1 MRKMSVV
8 FPVGIAVMMA
18 VTMPVHAKGDKIESG
33 IYVNDMDLSGMTVEE
48 ARETIESYVESYGN
62 AEVTLHAVDEGTIV
76 TTASDLGLKWGNEE
90 ILDEAASFGR
100 DGDILQCYKELK
112 DLEYKNKVYKVSFD
126 FDKNRIRTF
135 IEENAGQYNQ
145 EAVNAT
151 LTKTETGFQVT
162 EGQSG
167 VVIDTAASVDA
178 VYNYLLSDWDG
189 AACDIDLVVSV
200 DEPEGTA
207 EDLAKVKDVLGTFTT
222 SYSTSG
228 SSRSANVANGCSL
241 INGTT
246 LYPGEEF
253 SAYEAVSP
261 FSEANGYYM
270 AGSYLNG
277 QVVDSLGG
285 GICQVSTTL
294 YNAVLLSELEVT
306 ERYNHSMIVTYVDP
320 SADAAIAES
329 SGKDFKFKNSTEYPI
344 YIEGITTP
352 DKQITFTIYGVET
365 RDSNREVSYESV
377 VLERI
382 NPDTEVIYTDASRPV
397 GYCSVQSAHI
407 GYKAQLW
414 KVVRENGVEVSRE
427 QVNSSSYMKAPRSA
441 TVGIATEDVGAYN
454 AIMAAVATNSI
465 DEVKAVAGAY
475 KAAADAAANAAA
487 AQAAAG
493 APVSPEAPQPQPQPE
508 TPQPQP
514 QPEAPQPQ
522 PQPEAPQ
529 PQPEEVPPAP

>member
-1 MRKMSVV
+1 MKKRSVT
-8 FPVGIAVMMA
+8 FPIMAVLVMA

-33 IYVNDMDLSGMTVEE
+33 IYANDMDLSGMTMEE
-48 ARETIESYVESYGN
+48 ARQTIESYVESYKDAQITMHVAN
-62 AEVTLHAVDEGTIV
+62 EGAIV
-76 TTASDLGLKWGNEE
+76 ATASELGLKWGNEE
-90 ILDEAASFGR
+90 ILEEAANFGR
-100 DGDILQCYKELK
+100 DGDILRCYKELK
-112 DLEYKNKVYKVSFD
+112 DLEFNNKVYNIGFD
-126 FDKNRIRTF
+126 FDKNKIKSL
-135 IEENAGQYNQ
+135 IEENAEQYNQ
-145 EAVNAT
+145 EAVNAS
-151 LTKTETGFQVT
+151 LVKTETGFQVT

-167 VVIDTAASVDA
+167 MVVDTAASADA
-178 VYNYLLSDWDG
+178 VYDYLAGEWDG
-189 AACDIDLVVSV
+189 TECDVDLVISV
-200 DEPEGTA
+200 DEPAGTA

-222 SYSTSG
+222 SFSTSG
-228 SSRSANVANGCSL
+228 GSRSANVSNGCSL

-253 SAYEAVSP
+253 STYEAVAP
-261 FSEANGYYM
+261 FSQAN
-270 AGSYLNG
+270 SYLNG

-329 SGKDFKFKNSTEYPI
+329 SGKDFKFVNNTEYPV
-344 YIEGITTP
+344 YIEGSTTP

-365 RDSNREVSYESV
+365 RDSNREISYESV

-382 NPDTEVIYTDASRPV
+382 NPDTEVIHADASRPV

-441 TVGIATEDVGAYN
+441 TVGIATEDEGAYN
-454 AIMAAVATNSI
+454 AIMAAIATNSI

-475 KAAADAAANAAA
+475 QAAADAAA
-487 AQAAAG
+487 AQAAAEAQAAAG
-493 APVSPEAPQPQPQPE
+493 EQPGAEAPAAPVPEAPQPE
-508 TPQPQP
+508 
-514 QPEAPQPQ
+514 
-522 PQPEAPQ
+522 PQ
-529 PQPEEVPPAP
+529 PQPEEAPPAP

>member
-1 MRKMSVV
+1 MRKLSGV
-8 FPVGIAVMMA
+8 FLVMMA
-18 VTMPVHAKGDKIESG
+18 VMAVVSMPVYAKEDKIESG
-33 IYVNDMDLSGMTVEE
+33 IYVNDIDLSGMTLEE
-48 ARETIESYVESYGN
+48 ARQKIESYVASYGE
-62 AEVTLHAVDEGTIV
+62 APVTLHAIDEGTVI
-76 TTASDLGLKWGNEE
+76 TTASELGLRWGNEE
-90 ILDEAASFGR
+90 ILEEAANFGR
-100 DGDILQCYKELK
+100 DGDILRCYKELK

-126 FDKNRIRTF
+126 FDKDKIRTLL
-135 IEENAGQYNQ
+135 EENVEQYNQ
-145 EAVNAT
+145 EAVNAS
-151 LTKTETGFQVT
+151 LVKTESGFQVT
-162 EGQSG
+162 EGQPG
-167 VVIDTAASVDA
+167 ILVDTDASTDA
-178 VYNYLLSDWDG
+178 VYDYLLSDWNG
-189 AACDIDLVVSV
+189 SACDIDLVISV

-207 EDLAKVKDVLGTFTT
+207 EDLEKVKDVLGTFTT

-228 SSRSANVANGCSL
+228 GSRSANVANGCSL

-294 YNAVLLSELEVT
+294 YNAVLLSELDVT

-329 SGKDFKFKNSTEYPI
+329 SGKDFKFKNNTEYPI

-352 DKQITFTIYGVET
+352 DKHITFTIYGVET
-365 RDSNREVSYESV
+365 RDPGREVIYESV

-382 NPDTEVIYTDASRPV
+382 APDTEVIYTDASRPV
-397 GYCSVQSAHI
+397 GFCSVQSAHV

-414 KVVRENGVEVSRE
+414 KVVRENGEEVSRE

-441 TVGIATEDVGAYN
+441 TVGIATEDEGAYN

-475 KAAADAAANAAA
+475 KAAADAAAAEAAA
-487 AQAAAG
+487 AQAAAEG
-493 APVSPEAPQPQPQPE
+493 QAQ
-508 TPQPQP
+508 
-514 QPEAPQPQ
+514 
-522 PQPEAPQ
+522 
-529 PQPEEVPPAP
+529 PPAPAEGSAPPAPEQAPPQEPVPAQ

>member
-1 MRKMSVV
+1 MTGNIRVEVYRKERQGRIMKKMSVV
-8 FPVGIAVMMA
+8 FPVIMAVMMA
-18 VTMPVHAKGDKIESG
+18 VPMSAHAKEDKIESG
-33 IYVNDMDLSGMTVEE
+33 IYVNDMDLSGMTVGE
-48 ARETIESYVESYGN
+48 ARQTIESYVSSYGD
-62 AEVTLHAVDEGTIV
+62 VQITMHAVDEGTISA
-76 TTASDLGLKWGNEE
+76 TASELGLKWGNEG
-90 ILDEAASFGR
+90 ILEEAASFGR
-100 DGDILQCYKELK
+100 DGDILRCYKELK
-112 DLEYKNKVYKVSFD
+112 DLEYENKVYHVTFD
-126 FDKNRIRTF
+126 FDKEKIRAL
-135 IEENAGQYNQ
+135 IEENAEQYNQ
-145 EAVNAT
+145 EAVNAS
-151 LTKTETGFQVT
+151 LVKTETGFQVT

-167 VVIDTAASVDA
+167 IVVDTAASADA
-178 VYNYLLSDWDG
+178 VYNYLLSEWNG

-200 DEPEGTA
+200 DEPAGTA
-207 EDLAKVKDVLGTFTT
+207 EDLAMVKDVLGAFTT

-228 SSRSANVANGCSL
+228 GSRSANVANGCSL

-253 SAYEAVSP
+253 SAYEAVAP
-261 FSEANGYYM
+261 FSEANGYFM

-294 YNAVLLSELEVT
+294 YNAVLRAELEVT

-329 SGKDFKFKNSTEYPI
+329 SGKDFKFKNNTEYPV

-441 TVGIATEDVGAYN
+441 TVGIATEDEGAYN

-475 KAAADAAANAAA
+475 KAAADAAAADAAA
-487 AQAAAG
+487 AQAAAD
-493 APVSPEAPQPQPQPE
+493 AAAQPP
-508 TPQPQP
+508 
-514 QPEAPQPQ
+514 A
-522 PQPEAPQ
+522 PEAPQ
-529 PQPEEVPPAP
+529 PQPEEAPPAP

>member
-1 MRKMSVV
+1 NI
-8 FPVGIAVMMA
+8 G
-18 VTMPVHAKGDKIESG
+18 
-33 IYVNDMDLSGMTVEE
+33 
-48 ARETIESYVESYGN
+48 
-62 AEVTLHAVDEGTIV
+62 
-76 TTASDLGLKWGNEE
+76 
-90 ILDEAASFGR
+90 
-100 DGDILQCYKELK
+100 
-112 DLEYKNKVYKVSFD
+112 FD
-126 FDKNRIRTF
+126 FDKNKIKSL
-135 IEENAGQYNQ
+135 IEENAEQYNQ
-145 EAVNAT
+145 EAVNAS
-151 LTKTETGFQVT
+151 LVKTETGFQVT

-167 VVIDTAASVDA
+167 MVVDTAASADA
-178 VYNYLLSDWDG
+178 VYDYLAGEWDG
-189 AACDIDLVVSV
+189 TECDVDLVITV
-200 DEPEGTA
+200 DEPAGTA

-228 SSRSANVANGCSL
+228 GSRSANVSNGCSL

-253 SAYEAVSP
+253 STYEAVAP
-261 FSEANGYYM
+261 FSQANGYYM

-329 SGKDFKFKNSTEYPI
+329 SGKDFKFVNNTEYPV
-344 YIEGITTP
+344 YIEGSTTP

-365 RDSNREVSYESV
+365 RDSNREISYESV

-382 NPDTEVIYTDASRPV
+382 NPDTEVIHADASRPV

-441 TVGIATEDVGAYN
+441 TVGVATEDEGAYN
-454 AIMAAVATNSI
+454 AIMAAIATNSI

-475 KAAADAAANAAA
+475 QAAADAAA
-487 AQAAAG
+487 AQAAAEAQAAAGEQPG
-493 APVSPEAPQPQPQPE
+493 AEAPAAPAPEAPQPE
-508 TPQPQP
+508 
-514 QPEAPQPQ
+514 
-522 PQPEAPQ
+522 PQ

>member
-1 MRKMSVV
+1 M
-8 FPVGIAVMMA
+8 
-18 VTMPVHAKGDKIESG
+18 
-33 IYVNDMDLSGMTVEE
+33 
-48 ARETIESYVESYGN
+48 
-62 AEVTLHAVDEGTIV
+62 
-76 TTASDLGLKWGNEE
+76 KWGNEE
-90 ILDEAASFGR
+90 ILEEAANFGR
-100 DGDILQCYKELK
+100 DGDILRCYKELK
-112 DLEYKNKVYKVSFD
+112 DLEFNNKVYNIGFD
-126 FDKNRIRTF
+126 FDKNKIKSL
-135 IEENAGQYNQ
+135 IEENAEQYNQ
-145 EAVNAT
+145 EAVNAS
-151 LTKTETGFQVT
+151 LVKTETGFQVT

-167 VVIDTAASVDA
+167 MVVDTAASADA
-178 VYNYLLSDWDG
+178 VYDYLAGEWDG
-189 AACDIDLVVSV
+189 TECDVDLVISV
-200 DEPEGTA
+200 DEPAGTA

-222 SYSTSG
+222 SFSTSG
-228 SSRSANVANGCSL
+228 GSRSANVSNGCSL

-253 SAYEAVSP
+253 STYEAVAP
-261 FSEANGYYM
+261 FSQANGYYM

-329 SGKDFKFKNSTEYPI
+329 SGKDFKFVNNTEYPV
-344 YIEGITTP
+344 YIEGSTTP

-365 RDSNREVSYESV
+365 RDSNREISYESV

-382 NPDTEVIYTDASRPV
+382 NPDTEVIHADASRPV

-441 TVGIATEDVGAYN
+441 TVGIATEDEGAYN
-454 AIMAAVATNSI
+454 AIMAAIATNSI

-475 KAAADAAANAAA
+475 QAAADAAAAE

-493 APVSPEAPQPQPQPE
+493 EQPGAEAPAAPVPEAPQPE
-508 TPQPQP
+508 
-514 QPEAPQPQ
+514 
-522 PQPEAPQ
+522 PQ
-529 PQPEEVPPAP
+529 PQPEEAPPAP

>member
-1 MRKMSVV
+1 MKRLSVT
-8 FPVGIAVMMA
+8 FPLVIAAMM
-18 VTMPVHAKGDKIESG
+18 VITMPVHAREDKIESG
-33 IYVNDMDLSGMTVEE
+33 IYVNDMDLSGMTTQE
-48 ARETIESYVESYGN
+48 ARKEVVAYVNSFGDTEITLN
-62 AEVTLHAVDEGTIV
+62 AVEGGTIV
-76 TTASDLGLKWGNEE
+76 TTASELGLKWGNET
-90 ILDEAASFGR
+90 ILEEAANFGR
-100 DGDILQCYKELK
+100 DGDILRCYKELK
-112 DLEYKNKVYKVSFD
+112 DLEYKNKVYKVKFD
-126 FDKNRIRTF
+126 FDRDKIRTL
-135 IEENAGQYNQ
+135 IEENAQQYDQ

-151 LTKTETGFQVT
+151 LVKTEEGFDIT

-167 VVIDTAASVDA
+167 IKVDTSASADA
-178 VYNYLLSDWDG
+178 VYDYLTESWDG
-189 AACDIDLVVSV
+189 TSCEIDLVIAVE
-200 DEPEGTA
+200 EPKGSA

-246 LYPGEEF
+246 LYPGDEF

-261 FSEANGYYM
+261 FTEANGYYM

-329 SGKDFKFKNSTEYPI
+329 SGKDFKFKNNLDYPV
-344 YIEGITTP
+344 YIEGTTTP
-352 DKQITFTIYGVET
+352 EKEITFTIYGVET
-365 RDSNREVSYESV
+365 RDSGREVSYESV

-382 NPDTEVIYTDASRPV
+382 QPDTEVIYTDESRPV
-397 GYCSVQSAHI
+397 GYCVVQSAHV

-414 KVVRENGVEVSRE
+414 KVVRENGEEVSRE
-427 QVNSSSYMKAPRSA
+427 QINSSTYMKAPRSA
-441 TVGIATEDVGAYN
+441 TVGVATADEGAYN

-475 KAAADAAANAAA
+475 KAAADAAAAQAAADAAA
-487 AQAAAG
+487 AQE
-493 APVSPEAPQPQPQPE
+493 APVEQ
-508 TPQPQP
+508 
-514 QPEAPQPQ
+514 
-522 PQPEAPQ
+522 
-529 PQPEEVPPAP
+529 

>member
-1 MRKMSVV
+1 MKKRSVT
-8 FPVGIAVMMA
+8 FPIMAVLVMA

-33 IYVNDMDLSGMTVEE
+33 IYANDMDLSGMTMEE
-48 ARETIESYVESYGN
+48 ARQTIESYVESYKDTQITMHVAN
-62 AEVTLHAVDEGTIV
+62 EGAIV
-76 TTASDLGLKWGNEE
+76 ATASELGLKWGNEE
-90 ILDEAASFGR
+90 ILEEAANFGR
-100 DGDILQCYKELK
+100 DGDILRCYKELK
-112 DLEYKNKVYKVSFD
+112 DLEFNNKVYNIGFD
-126 FDKNRIRTF
+126 FDKNKIKSL
-135 IEENAGQYNQ
+135 IEENAEQYNQ
-145 EAVNAT
+145 EAVNAS
-151 LTKTETGFQVT
+151 LVKTETGFQVT

-167 VVIDTAASVDA
+167 MVVDTAASADA
-178 VYNYLLSDWDG
+178 VYDYLAGEWDG
-189 AACDIDLVVSV
+189 TECDVDLVISV
-200 DEPEGTA
+200 DEPAGTA

-228 SSRSANVANGCSL
+228 GSRSANVSNGCSL

-253 SAYEAVSP
+253 STYEAVAP
-261 FSEANGYYM
+261 FSQANGYYM

-329 SGKDFKFKNSTEYPI
+329 SGKDFKFVNNTEYPV
-344 YIEGITTP
+344 YIEGSTTP

-365 RDSNREVSYESV
+365 RDSNREISYESV

-382 NPDTEVIYTDASRPV
+382 NPDTEVIHADASRPV

-441 TVGIATEDVGAYN
+441 TVGIATEDEGAYN
-454 AIMAAVATNSI
+454 AIMAAIATNSI

-475 KAAADAAANAAA
+475 QAAADAAA
-487 AQAAAG
+487 AQAAAEAQAAAG
-493 APVSPEAPQPQPQPE
+493 EQPGAEAPAAPVPEAPQPE
-508 TPQPQP
+508 
-514 QPEAPQPQ
+514 
-522 PQPEAPQ
+522 PQ
-529 PQPEEVPPAP
+529 PQPEEAPPAP